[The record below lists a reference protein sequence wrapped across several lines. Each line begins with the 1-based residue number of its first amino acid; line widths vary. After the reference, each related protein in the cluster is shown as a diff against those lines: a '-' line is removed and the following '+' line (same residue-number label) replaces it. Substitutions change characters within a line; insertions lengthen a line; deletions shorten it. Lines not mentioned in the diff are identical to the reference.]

1 MFDVSLGEAAMVGLV
16 AMLVI
21 GPKRLPAVAKTVGLV
36 VGRVQRFMAGIK
48 NELQATSESSGLAEL
63 QRELHNASI
72 MARAQV
78 EESWR
83 QHQADGLNAI
93 QAEKSLENSVSAPSI
108 QRRPTENA
116 ANLEPTSPHSLKKEV
131 QKQQRGKKRR
141 PERR

>member
-48 NELQATSESSGLAEL
+48 SELQATSESSGLAEL

-78 EESWR
+78 EESLR
-83 QHQADGLNAI
+83 QAQADALAST
-93 QAEKSLENSVSAPSI
+93 QD
-108 QRRPTENA
+108 A
-116 ANLEPTSPHSLKKEV
+116 ANLEANLEAIPPDEIEQGNKQKEGGE
-131 QKQQRGKKRR
+131 KGGRHG
-141 PERR
+141 

>member
-1 MFDVSLGEAAMVGLV
+1 MFDVSLGEAAVVGLV

-48 NELQATSESSGLAEL
+48 SELQATSESSGLAEL

-78 EESWR
+78 EESLR
-83 QHQADGLNAI
+83 QHQADKVTPASP
-93 QAEKSLENSVSAPSI
+93 AED
-108 QRRPTENA
+108 A
-116 ANLEPTSPHSLKKEV
+116 ANLEASPDSLQQGNAKKEGGE
-131 QKQQRGKKRR
+131 KGGNDG
-141 PERR
+141 

>member
-1 MFDVSLGEAAMVGLV
+1 MFDVSLGEAAVVGLV

-48 NELQATSESSGLAEL
+48 SELQATSESSGLAEL

-78 EESWR
+78 EESLR
-83 QHQADGLNAI
+83 QHQAD
-93 QAEKSLENSVSAPSI
+93 KVTPVSPA
-108 QRRPTENA
+108 ENA
-116 ANLEPTSPHSLKKEV
+116 ANLEATPPDHVQQGNAKKEGGE
-131 QKQQRGKKRR
+131 KGGNDG
-141 PERR
+141 